1 MKILILSCNTGEGH
15 NSAAKAIA
23 EHAELAGHEVQ
34 LKDMMAMAS
43 DKVSKRVGG
52 TYVSIVK
59 YCPWLF
65 QALYQ
70 IAGKISSERH
80 KSPVYYANILMA
92 GKLQAYL
99 EAHPC
104 DVIITTHLFPAE
116 TLTYLKRKGRLRQ
129 KVIAVSTDY
138 TCIPFWEETEC
149 DLYTVAHEQQIGEY
163 MMRGIPI
170 ERLKPLGIPVG
181 RSFEQRKEKEA
192 ARLLLGLPR
201 KVPVYLIMGGSMG
214 FGKMHLFTQKLAR
227 GCVNGEQM
235 VIICGN
241 NQRLYQRM
249 QDQFKASRNV
259 HVVGFTSQIAD
270 YMDACDVVFTKP
282 GGLSSTEAAVKGIPI
297 VHTAPIPGCETKN
310 VAFFTKNGMSVGTK
324 RISEQLYYGRK
335 LIYDMKYRRFMQEAQ
350 RKGLPRDAA
359 AQILETAQGIA
370 GQKKEN

>member
-1 MKILILSCNTGEGH
+1 MKILILSCSTGEGH

-34 LKDMMAMAS
+34 LKDMMALAS

-65 QALYQ
+65 QALYR
-70 IAGKISSERH
+70 IAGKISSDRH

-99 EAHPC
+99 EEHPC

-116 TLTYLKRKGRLRQ
+116 TLTYLKRKARLRQ

-181 RSFEQRKEKEA
+181 CSFEQRKEKEE

-324 RISEQLYYGRK
+324 RISE
-335 LIYDMKYRRFMQEAQ
+335 
-350 RKGLPRDAA
+350 
-359 AQILETAQGIA
+359 
-370 GQKKEN
+370 

>member
-23 EHAELAGHEVQ
+23 EHAALAGHEVQ
-34 LKDMMAMAS
+34 LQDMMALAS

-52 TYVSIVK
+52 TYVGIVK
-59 YCPWLF
+59 YCPRLF

-70 IAGKISSERH
+70 LASKISSHRH
-80 KSPVYYANILMA
+80 KSPVYYANTLMA
-92 GKLQAYL
+92 KKLQAYL
-99 EAHPC
+99 EEHSY

-129 KVIAVSTDY
+129 RVIAVSTDY

-149 DLYTVAHEQQIGEY
+149 DLYTVAHEQQLGEY
-163 MMRGIPI
+163 MMRGIPA

-181 RSFEQRKEKEA
+181 CCFERKGEKEA

-201 KVPVYLIMGGSMG
+201 KVPVYLVMGGSMG
-214 FGKMHLFTQKLAR
+214 FGKMHIFAQKLAR
-227 GCVNGEQM
+227 GCVNGEQI

-241 NQRLYQRM
+241 NKGLYRRLQY
-249 QDQFKASRNV
+249 QFKMNHAV
-259 HVVGFTSQIAD
+259 HVIGYTSQIAE

-324 RISEQLYYGRK
+324 RVSEQLYYGHR
-335 LIYDMKYRRFMQEAQ
+335 LIYDGQYRQFMQEAQ
-350 RKGLPRDAA
+350 QRGLHHDAA
-359 AQILETAQGIA
+359 VRILEMAQEIA
-370 GQKKEN
+370 H